1 MKAIKPTHLNT
12 TPNLIDCLNNPPLF
26 APYTTF
32 CINNIMKQD
41 DETPRGKTGPKPKSL
56 KPVEILGLE
65 IGRGETKNIVPPEH
79 VYDLTALGLSSREIA
94 QFYGVTD
101 DSIRRNFAAE
111 IAKGSVYQKIK
122 LRRAMM
128 NNATEHMNA
137 AVQIFLAKAML
148 GMSETGSSENT
159 VLPWVETEEDSN
171 EDSQQD
177 NTVGQVSDEDMV

>member
-1 MKAIKPTHLNT
+1 MKR
-12 TPNLIDCLNNPPLF
+12 
-26 APYTTF
+26 
-32 CINNIMKQD
+32 D

-56 KPVEILGLE
+56 KPVDLLGIE
-65 IGRGETKNIVPPEH
+65 IGRGSTKNTVPPEQ

-128 NNATEHMNA
+128 KNATEHMNA

-159 VLPWVETEEDSN
+159 VLPWVEEDPN
-171 EDSQQD
+171 EREYNENSQQD
-177 NTVGQVSDEDMV
+177 TTVGQHSDEDMV